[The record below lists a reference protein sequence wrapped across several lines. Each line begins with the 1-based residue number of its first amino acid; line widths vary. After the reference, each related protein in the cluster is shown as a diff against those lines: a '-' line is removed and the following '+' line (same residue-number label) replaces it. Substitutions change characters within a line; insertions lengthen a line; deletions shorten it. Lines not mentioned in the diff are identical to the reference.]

1 MTHKLAWQS
10 LSAVVVAALALVL
23 GTVGT
28 ATAQGV
34 TVKAVKKIAVKVVKK
49 QAPHL
54 AVASAG
60 NAGTVGGLAPSAL
73 QERRSVYSLDLPSAV
88 HSFTRTVPLPGP
100 GSYEISYSIY
110 LNNAGGAGSECW
122 LERDDSALALIQYYA
137 SDASASTSLRNGH
150 SATDVITVGAG
161 EVVKFGC
168 ALDGAVTTFTTL
180 GYAPAHVVV
189 TKLDAVVTGTL

>member
-60 NAGTVGGLAPSAL
+60 NAGT
-73 QERRSVYSLDLPSAV
+73 
-88 HSFTRTVPLPGP
+88 
-100 GSYEISYSIY
+100 
-110 LNNAGGAGSECW
+110 C
-122 LERDDSALALIQYYA
+122 
-137 SDASASTSLRNGH
+137 
-150 SATDVITVGAG
+150 AT
-161 EVVKFGC
+161 
-168 ALDGAVTTFTTL
+168 
-180 GYAPAHVVV
+180 
-189 TKLDAVVTGTL
+189 